1 MAGYQEEEF
10 TIQFAENISQQEHMH
25 QDVELI
31 FVIDGRVRV
40 SMLEK
45 QFDLGEE
52 DVMVVNSNHRHG
64 IYSLGN
70 SHVCLIRLNYFALLK
85 YQDKKILFFYCN
97 STVEKMTNI
106 MA

>member
-70 SHVCLIRLNYFALLK
+70 SHVCPAEISGQKNLIFLL
-85 YQDKKILFFYCN
+85 QQHRGKK
-97 STVEKMTNI
+97 
-106 MA
+106 